1 MAVYVCVKLFVCAG
15 VCVYVCVC
23 MCTCCLCRSVY
34 MLGPGVYV
42 LNSGCL
48 RVFGGCDI
56 QIPAGLSF
64 SVIENPK
71 SGGVVFFLSFD
82 IQIPAGLSF
91 FCHRKS
97 KIRRGCLFSVF
108 FLSFICLFVVIL
120 GQCPDASSKIRRSST
135 EHIHNPA
142 ADVQIHHHAAQI
154 RQPITHT
161 HARHP
166 ESGGGSP
173 NVAQRIPQ
181 CVVWSIKLCS
191 APRLMPSVDQ
201 IRTVSYLGPICRL
214 PACGQ
219 RRADSGRAAGVGGGR
234 RARGRAG
241 GRPGR

>member
-1 MAVYVCVKLFVCAG
+1 M
-15 VCVYVCVC
+15 
-23 MCTCCLCRSVY
+23 
-34 MLGPGVYV
+34 
-42 LNSGCL
+42 
-48 RVFGGCDI
+48 
-56 QIPAGLSF
+56 
-64 SVIENPK
+64 
-71 SGGVVFFLSFD
+71 
-82 IQIPAGLSF
+82 
-91 FCHRKS
+91 KS
-97 KIRRGCLFSVF
+97 KLWRGCLFSVF

-241 GRPGR
+241 GRTARQIEWLWKIEIRTIEGRKWYIPDCKRVQVALMARSCSSDPKTRMPQSSGRHVDASKLFTCVFRSVPFLLYVFVLVS